1 MVTCTKSENF
11 QSPLEFKPERWLT
24 DSGEFDSNLCV
35 GSAIVLPFGSGR
47 RICPGRKFIESELA
61 ILLIKLVRSFK
72 IKYYSEFDRQFEFV
86 LAPKAPVNVQF
97 CDRIK

>member
-1 MVTCTKSENF
+1 MVSSTKAENF
-11 QSPLEFKPERWLT
+11 QSPLEYKPERWLSST
-24 DSGEFDSNLCV
+24 GEFDSNLCV
-35 GSAIVLPFGSGR
+35 GSSIVLPFGNGR
-47 RICPGRKFIESELA
+47 RICPGRKFILDELA

-97 CDRIK
+97 CDRM